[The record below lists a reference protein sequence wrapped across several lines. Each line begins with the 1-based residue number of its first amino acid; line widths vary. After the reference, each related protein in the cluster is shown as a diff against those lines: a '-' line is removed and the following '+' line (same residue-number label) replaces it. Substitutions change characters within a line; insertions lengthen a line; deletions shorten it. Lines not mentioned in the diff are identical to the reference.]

1 MAGYYTHIER
11 RTRRNPY
18 FREVLFTGPFSQL
31 VVMSL
36 EPGEEIGLET
46 HTSTDQFIRVEHG
59 AGKAIVD
66 GQEYDLEEGSAMV
79 IPAWTEHNVI
89 NTSATEA
96 LKLYTIY
103 SPPEHPEGTLHQTKA
118 VAERM
123 PV

>member
-46 HTSTDQFIRVEHG
+46 HTSTDQFIRVEH
-59 AGKAIVD
+59 APARRLLTGK
-66 GQEYDLEEGSAMV
+66 
-79 IPAWTEHNVI
+79 
-89 NTSATEA
+89 NTIWKKGRQWSSRPGRST
-96 LKLYTIY
+96 T
-103 SPPEHPEGTLHQTKA
+103 
-118 VAERM
+118 
-123 PV
+123 